1 MPRPPDSRAPAGQ
14 QLEDRLDAITDEMHR
29 RTTAWIA
36 QSRRPAPHD
45 PAMLSAI
52 LGGIAGAV
60 LQELWE
66 IGGCD
71 PDRLR
76 EGWGTWVEGFI
87 ASTEEDAAAAA
98 EANP

>member
-1 MPRPPDSRAPAGQ
+1 MPRPPESRAHAGQ

-66 IGGCD
+66 ISGGD
-71 PDRLR
+71 ADRLR

-87 ASTEEDAAAAA
+87 ASVEEDSAAAA
-98 EANP
+98 EANH

>member
-71 PDRLR
+71 PERLR
-76 EGWGTWVEGFI
+76 EGWGTLVEGFI